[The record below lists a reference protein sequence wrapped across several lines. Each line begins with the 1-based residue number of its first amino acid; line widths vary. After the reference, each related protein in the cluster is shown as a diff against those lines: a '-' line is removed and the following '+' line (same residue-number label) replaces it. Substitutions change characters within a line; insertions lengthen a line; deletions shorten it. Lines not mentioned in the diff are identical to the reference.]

1 MTKNY
6 LVSYAFYHNDLNDPD
21 GCVKNLH
28 IQTALVWAH
37 DCREAEQEL
46 LDTFADNVIYVVKT
60 EVV

>member
-21 GCVKNLH
+21 NRVQNLH

-37 DCREAEQEL
+37 DWLEAEQEL
-46 LDTFADNVIYVVKT
+46 LNTFGDNVIHVVKT